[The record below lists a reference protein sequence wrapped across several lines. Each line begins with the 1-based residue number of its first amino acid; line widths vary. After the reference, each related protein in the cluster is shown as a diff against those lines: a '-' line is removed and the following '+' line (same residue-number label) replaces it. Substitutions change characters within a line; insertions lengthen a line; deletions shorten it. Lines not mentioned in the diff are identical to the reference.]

1 MSINLLIIFLN
12 VFLIFIFFRLS
23 NKKAFIGILSFDYQ
37 FFIGFGF
44 FLYSFF
50 YLLEKYLKNLFT
62 TNVLSFATDVS
73 LALIFFIIGNIACQ
87 ILFTKKISSINSV
100 DNINLNSK
108 KISLSSEKIFLSF
121 FLLFILL
128 QIYMSLVFGGWIIYF
143 TQVYGE
149 FKIEGINSFTVIIP
163 LLCSSFV
170 LFFNSPY
177 IIISRNNKYLV
188 FLVSLFLVIIF
199 IFGGNRNLGM
209 MVAISLMW
217 SKFFRKKFNFFKF
230 IPILIVGL
238 ILTSLNA
245 IGRQYG
251 LINFIS
257 GSVSV
262 PYDVALDYVLS
273 VSNGEFGTMAR
284 VVDFSREFNFNLQTF
299 PGYSYIVDP
308 LVTLIPTIIW
318 EHRPY
323 TIAVEFT
330 KQYWGGLGEGTEG
343 LGFSPILESK
353 LNFGFF
359 WPLIFFY
366 LSFVIKF
373 LEIKISKISK
383 RIYYYFFGSFS
394 AVSLNFYR
402 IDFAITFKFAI
413 LIFTFTI
420 ILEKIT
426 LTKIFFRSPYR
437 FNKTS

>member
-1 MSINLLIIFLN
+1 MSINLLVIFLN
-12 VFLIFIFFRLS
+12 VLLIFVLFRLS
-23 NKKAFIGILSFDYQ
+23 NRRAFNGILSLDYQ

-44 FLYSFF
+44 FVYSFF
-50 YLLEKYLKNLFT
+50 YLLEKYLKDLFT
-62 TNVLSFATDVS
+62 ANVLSFATDVS
-73 LALIFFIIGNIACQ
+73 LALIFFILGNIASQ
-87 ILFTKKISSINSV
+87 ILFTKKISSNSYV
-100 DNINLNSK
+100 DNVNLKSNKIILSSK
-108 KISLSSEKIFLSF
+108 KIFISF

-128 QIYMSLVFGGWIIYF
+128 HIYMSLVFGGWIIYF
-143 TQVYGE
+143 TQVYGA
-149 FKIEGINSFTVIIP
+149 FKSEGINSFTVIIP

-170 LFFNSPY
+170 LFFNSPFT
-177 IIISRNNKYLV
+177 IISRNCNYFV

-199 IFGGNRNLGM
+199 ILGGNRNLGM
-209 MVAISLMW
+209 MVAISLIW

-230 IPILIVGL
+230 FPILIVGL
-238 ILTSLNA
+238 LLTSLNA

-284 VVDFSREFNFNLQTF
+284 VVDFNREFNFNLQTF

-308 LVTLIPTIIW
+308 IVTLIPTIIW
-318 EHRPY
+318 ENRPY

-353 LNFGFF
+353 LNFGFL
-359 WPLIFFY
+359 WPILFFY
-366 LSFVIKF
+366 LSFGIKF
-373 LEIKISKISK
+373 LDHIISKISK

-413 LIFTFTI
+413 LIFVFTI
-420 ILEKIT
+420 IIEKIN
-426 LTKIFFRSPYR
+426 LLKVV
-437 FNKTS
+437 FNKSSHF

>member
-1 MSINLLIIFLN
+1 MSISLFIILFN
-12 VFLIFIFFRLS
+12 VFLIFLFFRLS
-23 NKKAFIGILSFDYQ
+23 NKNAFLGTLSFDYT
-37 FFIGFGF
+37 FFIGLGF

-50 YLLEKYLKNLFT
+50 YLLEKYVKNLFT
-62 TNVLSFATDVS
+62 NNVFSFASDVAI
-73 LALIFFIIGNIACQ
+73 ALIFFILGNIACQ
-87 ILFTKKISSINSV
+87 LLIKKKISFNSYL
-100 DNINLNSK
+100 DNDQSK
-108 KISLSSEKIFLSF
+108 PKTFYLSTRKIVIA
-121 FLLFILL
+121 FLLLFVLL
-128 QIYMSLVFGGWIIYF
+128 QIYMTIVFGGWIIYF

-149 FKIEGINSFTVIIP
+149 YKMEGINSFTVIIP

-170 LFFNSPY
+170 LFFNSSF
-177 IIISRNNKYLV
+177 IHTTKRNKIVV
-188 FLVSLFLVIIF
+188 FLCSIFLVIIF
-199 IFGGNRNLGM
+199 ILGGNRNLGM
-209 MVAISLMW
+209 MIAISLMW
-217 SKFFRKKFNFFKF
+217 SKFFRKKFNFYKF
-230 IPILIVGL
+230 IPILVVGL
-238 ILTSLNA
+238 ILTSINA

-251 LINFIS
+251 LINYIS

-262 PYDVALDYVLS
+262 PYDVVLDYVLS

-284 VVDFSREFNFNLQTF
+284 VVDYSREFNFNLQTF

-308 LVTLIPTIIW
+308 LVTLIPTFVW
-318 EHRPY
+318 EHRPH

-373 LEIKISKISK
+373 LEIIISKSSK
-383 RIYYYFFGSFS
+383 RSYYYFFGSFS

-413 LIFTFTI
+413 LIFIFTI
-420 ILEKIT
+420 LLEKII
-426 LTKIFFRSPYR
+426 LTKIFFRSPY
-437 FNKTS
+437 